1 MDWFLYYRAL
11 CHDLNLTHK
20 LLRVIPTNAIKIKFH
35 TVFPFY
41 GYINSFLAYIFILY
55 SLKKNEKTF

>member
-20 LLRVIPTNAIKIKFH
+20 LLRVIPTNAIKINFH
-35 TVFPFY
+35 TVSPFY

>member
-11 CHDLNLTHK
+11 RHELNLTHK

-35 TVFPFY
+35 TVSPFY
-41 GYINSFLAYIFILY
+41 GYINSFLADIFILY